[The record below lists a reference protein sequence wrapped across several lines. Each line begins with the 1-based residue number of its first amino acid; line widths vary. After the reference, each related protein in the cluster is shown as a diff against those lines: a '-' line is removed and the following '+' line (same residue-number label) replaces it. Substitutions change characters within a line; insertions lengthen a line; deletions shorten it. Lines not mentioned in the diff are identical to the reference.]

1 MPQVQKFLSRHANVI
16 TLNSAHTIPHPKRI
30 LAMRQWHLAQ
40 AAAADQVAA
49 LHISFTTNGA
59 LRTSGVGLEPEHVE
73 ALLQHL
79 GGIEGHLLSSRDQC
93 YPPPPAFLAK

>member
-1 MPQVQKFLSRHANVI
+1 
-16 TLNSAHTIPHPKRI
+16 
-30 LAMRQWHLAQ
+30 MRQWHLAQ

-59 LRTSGVGLEPEHVE
+59 LRTSGVGLEPEHIE

-79 GGIEGHLLSSRDQC
+79 GDIESHLLSSRDQC
-93 YPPPPAFLAK
+93 YPPPAFLSKHLT